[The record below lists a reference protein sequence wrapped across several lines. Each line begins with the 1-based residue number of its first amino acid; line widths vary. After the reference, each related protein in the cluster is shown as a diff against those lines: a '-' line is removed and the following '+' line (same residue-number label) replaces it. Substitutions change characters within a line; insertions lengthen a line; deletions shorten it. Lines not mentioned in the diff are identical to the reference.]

1 MGTWLSLSQKWP
13 QKERDRRTGRGEERR
28 RGEGRRESE
37 RTLFLHVHIAK
48 QAGYPQCLGAWGME
62 VREAFRCGHSREGR
76 SEKQATKGT
85 EHREEPERP

>member
-1 MGTWLSLSQKWP
+1 MYGNMAITVTEVAP
-13 QKERDRRTGRGEERR
+13 EGERQEDGEGRGEERE
-28 RGEGRRESE
+28 GERARE
-37 RTLFLHVHIAK
+37 LFLHVHTAK